1 MKKALINAS
10 VASMIEEFNME
21 NIKILIDLGY
31 SVDVA
36 CNFDE
41 GSTISKDKI
50 KKLKVKLH
58 KMNVE
63 VYHIPIPRKITSVKG
78 IYISYMKTKRL
89 MEKERYSLIHCHSP
103 IGGVISRFANYRLGK
118 KRGRLVYTAHGFHFH
133 KTAPLKNWIIY
144 YPIEKLFSKFTD
156 VLVTI
161 NSEDYN
167 RALKKLKARNTIYIP
182 GVGIDTKSINNIFV
196 DKYAYRE
203 TLGIN
208 PNSFVILSVGELN
221 DNKNHEVII
230 DALSKLHNKK
240 ITYIICGI
248 GPLEEYLVNK
258 IKSKGLVDRVIL
270 LGYREDI
277 FEIAKSSDVF
287 AFPSKREGLGVA
299 ALEAMACGLPLIT
312 SNVHGIN
319 DYSINGVTGYKCPP
333 NDIESFKR
341 ILITLYKNKN
351 LINDIA
357 QNNKKSAIKY
367 DVNKIREDLI
377 NIYKDNDLV

>member
-1 MKKALINAS
+1 
-10 VASMIEEFNME
+10 
-21 NIKILIDLGY
+21 
-31 SVDVA
+31 
-36 CNFDE
+36 
-41 GSTISKDKI
+41 
-50 KKLKVKLH
+50 
-58 KMNVE
+58 
-63 VYHIPIPRKITSVKG
+63 
-78 IYISYMKTKRL
+78 
-89 MEKERYSLIHCHSP
+89 
-103 IGGVISRFANYRLGK
+103 
-118 KRGRLVYTAHGFHFH
+118 
-133 KTAPLKNWIIY
+133 
-144 YPIEKLFSKFTD
+144 
-156 VLVTI
+156 
-161 NSEDYN
+161 
-167 RALKKLKARNTIYIP
+167 
-182 GVGIDTKSINNIFV
+182 
-196 DKYAYRE
+196 KYAYRE

-270 LGYREDI
+270 LGYRE
-277 FEIAKSSDVF
+277 DVF

-367 DVNKIREDLI
+367 D
-377 NIYKDNDLV
+377 